1 VGGSI
6 YDAFTRIGLAARVAT
21 SRAIAATVAVMYV
34 WLSRDR
40 RRRSRLRQRRIAD
53 VEQAHLA
60 FAEFA
65 RDRRNRD
72 RVPLRIIATVVEMDE
87 LVSTRASARPAS
99 RRQAAL
105 LGKRIGA
112 QPQVGDAIDARSAGR
127 QPRGA
132 GV

>member
-1 VGGSI
+1 MDVVPLCLDMSKIYLDIAKIQGGFQHFCARRGERWAGSV
-6 YDAFTRIGLAARVAT
+6 YDAFARIGLAARVAT

-87 LVSTRASARPAS
+87 LV
-99 RRQAAL
+99 
-105 LGKRIGA
+105 
-112 QPQVGDAIDARSAGR
+112 
-127 QPRGA
+127 
-132 GV
+132 